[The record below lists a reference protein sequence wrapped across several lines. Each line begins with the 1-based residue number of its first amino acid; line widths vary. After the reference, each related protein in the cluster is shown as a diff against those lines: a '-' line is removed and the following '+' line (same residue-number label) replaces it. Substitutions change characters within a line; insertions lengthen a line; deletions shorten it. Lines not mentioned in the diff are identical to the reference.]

1 MLTRIEV
8 DGFKNLV
15 DFTLDF
21 GPYNCIA
28 GVNGVGKSNIF
39 DAIRFLSLLTDH
51 TINQAAL
58 QIRSPEQDTGEV
70 GDLFF
75 SASGETRKRI
85 IMAVEMIVDSDVVD
99 DFGRPGV
106 ASSTFL
112 RYEVAFR
119 HEPPSRSA
127 GPLGGLVLE
136 REELRH
142 IPSGEAA
149 ERLRFSHNKRQF
161 RNSVIYNKRR
171 GSGFISTRHDKTIV
185 IHQDGGSSGRARPAA
200 PAERAPRTIVGT
212 ENTAATPTILSAR
225 REMQRWR
232 ILALEP
238 SAMRRPDRFTDEPGI
253 TTDGGHIPVT
263 LHHLDTQSP
272 CSDAANGPDD
282 DIMSRIASRLSS
294 LVPVQAVRAVRDDI
308 RQLYTLE
315 LEEHTGVRLRAN
327 AISDGT
333 LRFLALTAIAEATDA
348 TGVYC
353 MEEPENGIH
362 PEKLGAMNQL
372 LHDIAV
378 DLDERVDSDNP
389 LRQVI
394 VATHSPYFVQLQSP
408 EELVIAKNPAVRASA
423 SEAIWPL
430 RCYPLAGT
438 WRVPKQQ
445 AEKPAVIGLGKLEL
459 QSYLLPPDD
468 AQLRFPDEFWPEQ
481 HQENDDSAN
490 RLLAARRFETS
501 EVDVIKEGD

>member
-21 GPYNCIA
+21 GPYTCIA

-39 DAIRFLSLLTDH
+39 DSIRFLSLLTDH
-51 TINQAAL
+51 TINQAAR
-58 QIRSPEQDTGEV
+58 QIRSPEDTGEI

-75 SASGETRKRI
+75 SAGGETRKRI
-85 IMAVEMIVDSDVVD
+85 TMGAEMIVDSDVVD

-119 HEPPSRSA
+119 HEPPSGSA

-142 IPSGEAA
+142 IPSGVAA

-171 GSGFISTRHDKTIV
+171 GSGFISTRQDKTIV

-212 ENTAATPTILSAR
+212 ENTAATPTILAAR

-253 TTDGGHIPVT
+253 TADGGHIPVT
-263 LHHLDTQSP
+263 LHHLDSRSP
-272 CSDAANGPDD
+272 FPDVADGPND

-294 LVPVQAVRAVRDDI
+294 LVPVQAVRAVSDDV
-308 RQLYTLE
+308 RQLYSLE
-315 LEEHTGVRLRAN
+315 LEERTGVRLRAN
-327 AISDGT
+327 SISDGT
-333 LRFLALTAIAEATDA
+333 LRFLALTAIAEAMDA

-362 PEKLGAMNQL
+362 PEKLAAMNQL

-408 EELVIAKNPAVRASA
+408 EELLIAKNPAVKASA
-423 SEAIWPL
+423 GEAIWPL
-430 RCYPLAGT
+430 RCHPLAGT

-445 AEKPAVIGLGKLEL
+445 GDKPAAIGLGKLEL
-459 QSYLLPPDD
+459 QSYLLPPED
-468 AQLRFPDEFWPEQ
+468 AQLRFPDDFWPEQ
-481 HQENDDSAN
+481 DQESGDSSV
-490 RLLAARRFETS
+490 LA
-501 EVDVIKEGD
+501 DL